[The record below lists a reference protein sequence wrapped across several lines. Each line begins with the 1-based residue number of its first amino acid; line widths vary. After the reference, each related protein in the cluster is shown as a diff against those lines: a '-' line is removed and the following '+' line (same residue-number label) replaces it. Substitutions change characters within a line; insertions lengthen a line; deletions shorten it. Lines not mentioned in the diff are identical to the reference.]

1 MPMVPFETLPDAS
14 RLWVFGVERT
24 LAEAEQENF
33 LNAVDLFLESWV
45 AHGVP
50 LTCGRDWRWGRFLL
64 VAVDEAS
71 EPPSGC
77 SIDAMVGVLKDQ
89 ERRLGVRILDN
100 TPVWFVADEEVQ
112 RISRSEFGRL
122 AEEGAVDPETVVFD
136 NTVTRLR
143 DARSG
148 RWQGPAR
155 ESWHQ
160 RAFFKATEQHKP
172 VP

>member
-1 MPMVPFETLPDAS
+1 MPIVPFETLPDES

-24 LAEAEQENF
+24 LAAAERESF
-33 LNAVDLFLESWV
+33 LSAVDLFLETWM

-50 LTCGRDWRWGRFLL
+50 LTCGRDFRRGRFLL

-71 EPPSGC
+71 VPPSGC

-89 ERRLGVRILDN
+89 ERRLGVRVLDN
-100 TPVWFVADEEVQ
+100 TPVWFVADGEVR

-122 AEEGAVDPETVVFD
+122 AEEGAVGPDTVVFD
-136 NTVTRLR
+136 NTVTRLK
-143 DARSG
+143 DARLG
-148 RWQGPAR
+148 RWEGPAG

-160 RAFFKATEQHKP
+160 RVFFKPSGQHTPP
-172 VP
+172 V